1 MRRSNP
7 FNRKRVAT
15 ALGLMLAASAGVS
28 LLSATAASAHP
39 LGNFTTN
46 TATRLVVSRANVGV
60 RYTVDL
66 AEIPAL
72 QVRQELGVVT
82 GAVPDAVANPWRDR
96 TCAAI
101 GQALDVTVDAQPL
114 ALEAA
119 GTTALAFVPGQAGL
133 NTIRL
138 ECGFRAARASGSVS
152 ESGPAAAI
160 TVRDSNFADRLGWR
174 EITAVG
180 DGVRLNSAVRAVSL
194 TNELRRYPAHAA
206 TSPLHERD
214 ASFTATPDATRQ
226 APADSSGSAAPVGSR
241 GNDGLT
247 QRFQSL
253 VAHREITIPFAI
265 GATLLAIVLG
275 GFHALAPGHGK
286 TIMAAYAVS
295 RRGRRGDILAIGG
308 TVALTHTIGILIL
321 GALVTASSSVS
332 PSGALRWTSIA
343 SGVLVVVVGI
353 SLVRSRLRGPR
364 LLAALTDHAVV
375 QQSQG
380 TANAPGHS
388 LSHDEHSHTDHSHSH
403 ADHAPADHSP
413 ADHSPA
419 DHDHSHAEH
428 SHSHDDHSH
437 AAQSH
442 HAHPHPHEHPH
453 PHPHAPA
460 AGGEQGA
467 VVRAH
472 PTDDR
477 FIVTSHVH
485 GGWQHDHVLPAPGA
499 LVRRRELIA
508 MGLAGG
514 LVPSPSALVVLLG
527 AIALGRIPFGLL
539 LVVAYGI
546 GLACTL
552 VAAGLVMVRFESRV
566 RRWTESRGTVFGGG
580 LVAVANALPLLSGLA
595 IIGAGTLLVL
605 RSLRMG

>member
-1 MRRSNP
+1 MRRSNRS
-7 FNRKRVAT
+7 NRKRVAT
-15 ALGLMLAASAGVS
+15 ALGLLLAASAGVS

-46 TATRLVVSRANVGV
+46 TATRLVVSRSDVAV

-96 TCAAI
+96 TCASIGEALAI
-101 GQALDVTVDAQPL
+101 TVDAKQR
-114 ALEAA
+114 ALEAT
-119 GTTALAFVPGQAGL
+119 GVRVLAFVPGQAGL
-133 NTIRL
+133 STMRL
-138 ECGFRAARASGSVS
+138 ECGFRTSRVAASGS
-152 ESGPAAAI
+152 AAI

-180 DGVRLNSAVRAVSL
+180 DGVRLSSDVAAVSL

-226 APADSSGSAAPVGSR
+226 APVDSSGSAAPVGSR

-253 VAHREITIPFAI
+253 VAHRELTIPFAV

-308 TVALTHTIGILIL
+308 TVALTHTVGILIL

-332 PSGALRWTSIA
+332 PSGALRWTSIT
-343 SGVLVVVVGI
+343 SGALVVVVGI
-353 SLVRSRLRGPR
+353 TLVRSRLRAPR
-364 LLAALTDHAVV
+364 LLASLTDRGDHGDRA
-375 QQSQG
+375 QADG
-380 TANAPGHS
+380 S
-388 LSHDEHSHTDHSHSH
+388 LPPDGHSHSH
-403 ADHAPADHSP
+403 GDH
-413 ADHSPA
+413 
-419 DHDHSHAEH
+419 EH
-428 SHSHDDHSH
+428 SHSHGDH
-437 AAQSH
+437 
-442 HAHPHPHEHPH
+442 PHPH
-453 PHPHAPA
+453 PHPHAVSQSHAVSHSHGDHAHSRDERASA
-460 AGGEQGA
+460 A
-467 VVRAH
+467 VRPH

-477 FIVTSHVH
+477 FVVTSHVH

-499 LVRRRELIA
+499 MVRRRELIA

-552 VAAGLVMVRFESRV
+552 VAAGLLMVRFESRV
-566 RRWTESRGTVFGGG
+566 RRWTESRSTAFGGG
-580 LVAVANALPLLSGLA
+580 LVAIANALPLVSGVA
-595 IIGAGTLLVL
+595 IIGAGMLLVL
-605 RSLRMG
+605 HSVRMA

>member
-1 MRRSNP
+1 MNRSNP
-7 FNRKRVAT
+7 SNRKRVAT
-15 ALGLMLAASAGVS
+15 TLGLLLAASAGMS

-46 TATRLVVSRANVGV
+46 TATRLVVSRADVGV

-82 GAVPDAVANPWRDR
+82 GTVPDAVANPWRDR
-96 TCAAI
+96 TCASI
-101 GQALDVTVDAQPL
+101 GQALAVTVDAQPV

-119 GTTALAFVPGQAGL
+119 GTGALAFVPGQAGL

-138 ECGFRAARASGSVS
+138 ECSFRAARASGSVS

-180 DGVRLNSAVRAVSL
+180 DGVRLSSAVRAVSL

-364 LLAALTDHAVV
+364 LLAALTDHAGV
-375 QQSQG
+375 QPSPG

-388 LSHDEHSHTDHSHSH
+388 HSHDEHSHTDHSHSH
-403 ADHAPADHSP
+403 A
-413 ADHSPA
+413 
-419 DHDHSHAEH
+419 DHSHAEH